1 MRPTNK
7 MKIFLALCAASA
19 AGAPAKAANL
29 LANGSFEMNPT
40 NAVWYTAPSTAITG
54 FTVVN
59 LPGGDNVVQL
69 TNNSAYGGLGVVA
82 SDGKQFLDL
91 TGNIGRGAGVR
102 SDNFATVAG
111 AKYVV
116 SFDVGA
122 FNVGGSPFG
131 DAIVDLYVS
140 GQYAG
145 SYLNTLSLNHAGSD
159 YERFSYSFTGT
170 GNPMNIALY
179 SSRSPASSNLGVGLD
194 NLEVVR
200 VANGVPEPASW
211 ALMLGGLGLVGVSL
225 RRRMAPVAA

>member
-1 MRPTNK
+1 VRPNIK
-7 MKIFLALCAASA
+7 LAAMFGLCAAA
-19 AGAPAKAANL
+19 AASPASAANL
-29 LANGSFEMNPT
+29 LINGSFEMNPT
-40 NAVWYTAPSTAITG
+40 SVVWYTAPSTAITG

-59 LPGGDNVVQL
+59 LPGGNNVVQL

-91 TGNIGRGAGVR
+91 TGVVGRGAGVR

-111 AKYVV
+111 AKYAV

-122 FNVGGSPFG
+122 FNVGGSSYG

-140 GQYAG
+140 GQFAG
-145 SYLNTLSLNHAGSD
+145 SYLNTMSLNRAGSD
-159 YERFSYSFTGT
+159 YQRFTYQFTGT
-170 GNPMNIALY
+170 GTPMNIALY
-179 SSRSPASSNLGVGLD
+179 SSLSPASSNLGVGLD

-211 ALMLGGLGLVGVSL
+211 ALMLGGLGLVGASL
-225 RRRMAPVAA
+225 RRRATAVTV